1 MNART
6 KQLLDEILGL
16 PAADRALIAD
26 ELEASLDDREIV
38 PDGVARAWADEAE
51 RRLREIEAGAVEA
64 IPASHAHRQLR
75 ERLGLGR

>member
-6 KQLLDEILGL
+6 QQLLDEILGL

-26 ELEASLDDREIV
+26 KLEASLDDGEVV

-51 RRLREIEAGAVEA
+51 RRLREIEGGAVKA
-64 IPASHAHRQLR
+64 IPASDVHRQLR
-75 ERLGLGR
+75 DKFGLGR